1 MLVPLVTVEIEA
13 SVFGT
18 KTRTVF
24 REFAT
29 VKQAFRE
36 LEFSAGFRA
45 GDTSCLLAAPDK
57 GRTYAVIEVLGR
69 EMTLGTIGY
78 FQGAVAD
85 CQAADGRC
93 FIVCMHQLG
102 QSVVKTR

>member
-1 MLVPLVTVEIEA
+1 MSSKQYSCA
-13 SVFGT
+13 SSVFGT

-45 GDTSCLLAAPDK
+45 GDTSLAPGAFSWENHTWWTSDPPTK
-57 GRTYAVIEVLGR
+57 V
-69 EMTLGTIGY
+69 TLTGSSR
-78 FQGAVAD
+78 D
-85 CQAADGRC
+85 
-93 FIVCMHQLG
+93 
-102 QSVVKTR
+102 